1 MSRLRDRRDTV
12 LWVREPRMWGHP
24 PSTGPSVP
32 VLSVGDY
39 EPATQRVKRGRPW
52 GRTSVPR
59 RAWTPP
65 RAVVLLAGRERSR
78 TAAPS
83 ASGTIGE
90 QTLRKS
96 GGAREPQTARLR
108 PAGERGPRPLAA
120 LGRLPSNALLR
131 PARLVAPSPSPP
143 PAPPPPAG
151 QTPRGGPP
159 PLRALASVCRGRMVH
174 VKRSLR

>member
-12 LWVREPRMWGHP
+12 LWVREPRTWGHP

-39 EPATQRVKRGRPW
+39 EPRDPMREAWPAMGTDVRAPAGVDTTACCGP
-52 GRTSVPR
+52 PR
-59 RAWTPP
+59 RTRTLTHS
-65 RAVVLLAGRERSR
+65 RAVRFWNDRRADATEVRR
-78 TAAPS
+78 
-83 ASGTIGE
+83 
-90 QTLRKS
+90 
-96 GGAREPQTARLR
+96 GAEPQTARLR
-108 PAGERGPRPLAA
+108 PAGERGPRPPAA